1 METRSERSLIDR
13 SFPLIQNF
21 LEFLDDT
28 KLENSDLWLKP
39 SKNIYIYT
47 YIYFD
52 PSPRSSSVPF

>member
-39 SKNIYIYT
+39 SKYKYIHIYI
-47 YIYFD
+47 F
-52 PSPRSSSVPF
+52 